1 MSSNPDFDRWYAAK
15 SARFLV
21 EPSHRLETFGNTLVN
36 YHLVSEL
43 DDHPGKVRIREGRLE
58 AHQPL
63 VITPNFS
70 PLEIEGLGDEA
81 KAYLEFLKENEK
93 NLRILQYG
101 YHLKSDN
108 FSEQIVTDRLSVVT
122 ERVKDE
128 VVASNDKFAAVV
140 QCVDEPW
147 DVALVE
153 LWLREVNRSA
163 KGNIDELQKNG
174 KLFCHGKTDEDHC
187 DCEPEGRRR
196 QDHDRR
202 EPRRGAFGA
211 QAGGPGRGPRS
222 AGACDARAGA

>member
-43 DDHPGKVRIREGRLE
+43 PDYPGKVRVREGRLE

-63 VITPNFS
+63 VITPRLAEVE
-70 PLEIEGLGDEA
+70 LEGFGDEA
-81 KAYLEFLKENEK
+81 RAYLEFLKENEK

-122 ERVKDE
+122 ERVKSE
-128 VVASNDKFAAVV
+128 VIASNDKFAAVV

-163 KGNIDELQKNG
+163 RRNID
-174 KLFCHGKTDEDHC
+174 D
-187 DCEPEGRRR
+187 
-196 QDHDRR
+196 
-202 EPRRGAFGA
+202 
-211 QAGGPGRGPRS
+211 
-222 AGACDARAGA
+222 

>member
-1 MSSNPDFDRWYAAK
+1 M
-15 SARFLV
+15 

-43 DDHPGKVRIREGRLE
+43 PDNPGKVRVREGRLE

-63 VITPNFS
+63 VIAPHATDV
-70 PLEIEGLGDEA
+70 EMEGFGDEA
-81 KAYLEFLKENEK
+81 RAYLEFLKENEK

-163 KGNIDELQKNG
+163 GGNIRELQKSG
-174 KLFCHGKTDEDHC
+174 KLF
-187 DCEPEGRRR
+187 
-196 QDHDRR
+196 
-202 EPRRGAFGA
+202 
-211 QAGGPGRGPRS
+211 
-222 AGACDARAGA
+222 

>member
-43 DDHPGKVRIREGRLE
+43 PDHPGKVRVREGRLE

-63 VITPNFS
+63 VITPQVS
-70 PLEIEGLGDEA
+70 EIETEGLGDEA
-81 KAYLEFLKENEK
+81 RAYLEFLKENEK

-122 ERVKDE
+122 ERVKSE

-163 KGNIDELQKNG
+163 RGNIDDLQKSG
-174 KLFCHGKTDEDHC
+174 KLF
-187 DCEPEGRRR
+187 
-196 QDHDRR
+196 
-202 EPRRGAFGA
+202 
-211 QAGGPGRGPRS
+211 
-222 AGACDARAGA
+222 

>member
-15 SARFLV
+15 SARFLL

-43 DDHPGKVRIREGRLE
+43 PDHPGKIRVREGRLE

-63 VITPNFS
+63 VITPQVA
-70 PLEIEGLGDEA
+70 EIETEGLGDEA

-93 NLRILQYG
+93 DLRILQYG

-122 ERVKDE
+122 ERVKSE

-163 KGNIDELQKNG
+163 RGNIDDLQKSG
-174 KLFCHGKTDEDHC
+174 KLF
-187 DCEPEGRRR
+187 
-196 QDHDRR
+196 
-202 EPRRGAFGA
+202 
-211 QAGGPGRGPRS
+211 
-222 AGACDARAGA
+222 

>member
-15 SARFLV
+15 SARFLL

-36 YHLVSEL
+36 YHLISEIA
-43 DDHPGKVRIREGRLE
+43 DRPNKIRIREGRLE

-70 PLEIEGLGDEA
+70 HIETEGFGDEA
-81 KAYLEFLKENEK
+81 RAYLEFLKENEK

-122 ERVKDE
+122 ERVKAE
-128 VVASNDKFAAVV
+128 VLASNDRFAAVV
-140 QCVDEPW
+140 QSVDEPW

-163 KGNIDELQKNG
+163 RHNIRELDERG
-174 KLFCHGKTDEDHC
+174 ELFRKD
-187 DCEPEGRRR
+187 
-196 QDHDRR
+196 
-202 EPRRGAFGA
+202 
-211 QAGGPGRGPRS
+211 
-222 AGACDARAGA
+222 

>member
-15 SARFLV
+15 SARFLL

-43 DDHPGKVRIREGRLE
+43 PDHPGKVRVREGRLE

-63 VITPNFS
+63 VITPH
-70 PLEIEGLGDEA
+70 LADVEMEGFGDEA
-81 KAYLEFLKENEK
+81 KAYFDFLKESERH
-93 NLRILQYG
+93 LRILQYG
-101 YHLKSDN
+101 YHLKSDKY
-108 FSEQIVTDRLSVVT
+108 SEQIITDRLSVVT

-128 VVASNDKFAAVV
+128 VIASKDKFAAVV

-163 KGNIDELQKNG
+163 CGNIKELQQKG
-174 KLFCHGKTDEDHC
+174 KLF
-187 DCEPEGRRR
+187 
-196 QDHDRR
+196 
-202 EPRRGAFGA
+202 
-211 QAGGPGRGPRS
+211 
-222 AGACDARAGA
+222 

>member
-1 MSSNPDFDRWYAAK
+1 MSSNPGFDHWYAAK

-21 EPSHRLETFGNTLVN
+21 EPSHRLATFGNTLVN

-63 VITPNFS
+63 VITPHFQ
-70 PLEIEGLGDEA
+70 ETEFEGLGDEA
-81 KAYLEFLKENEK
+81 REYFNFLKENEER
-93 NLRILQYG
+93 LRVLRYG

-122 ERVKDE
+122 ERVKTAVLE
-128 VVASNDKFAAVV
+128 SGDKFAAVI

-153 LWLREVNRSA
+153 LWLREVSRSA
-163 KGNIDELQKNG
+163 GDNISELQKSG
-174 KLFCHGKTDEDHC
+174 KLF
-187 DCEPEGRRR
+187 
-196 QDHDRR
+196 
-202 EPRRGAFGA
+202 
-211 QAGGPGRGPRS
+211 
-222 AGACDARAGA
+222 

>member
-21 EPSHRLETFGNTLVN
+21 EPSHRLATFGNTLVN

-63 VITPNFS
+63 VITPHFQ
-70 PLEIEGLGDEA
+70 ETEFEGLGDEA
-81 KAYLEFLKENEK
+81 REYFNFLKENEER
-93 NLRILQYG
+93 LRVLRYG

-108 FSEQIVTDRLSVVT
+108 FSEQIVTDRLSAVT
-122 ERVKDE
+122 DRVK
-128 VVASNDKFAAVV
+128 ASVLASGDKFAAVI

-153 LWLREVNRSA
+153 LWLREVSRSA
-163 KGNIDELQKNG
+163 GDNISELQKSG
-174 KLFCHGKTDEDHC
+174 KLF
-187 DCEPEGRRR
+187 
-196 QDHDRR
+196 
-202 EPRRGAFGA
+202 
-211 QAGGPGRGPRS
+211 
-222 AGACDARAGA
+222 

>member
-43 DDHPGKVRIREGRLE
+43 PDHPGKVRVREGRLE

-63 VITPNFS
+63 VITPHVA
-70 PLEIEGLGDEA
+70 EVEMEGFGDEA

-128 VVASNDKFAAVV
+128 VVASNDRFAAVV

-163 KGNIDELQKNG
+163 GGNIKELQQKG
-174 KLFCHGKTDEDHC
+174 KLF
-187 DCEPEGRRR
+187 
-196 QDHDRR
+196 
-202 EPRRGAFGA
+202 
-211 QAGGPGRGPRS
+211 
-222 AGACDARAGA
+222 

>member
-15 SARFLV
+15 SAHFLV
-21 EPSHRLETFGNTLVN
+21 EPSHRLATFGNTLVN

-63 VITPNFS
+63 VITPHFQ
-70 PLEIEGLGDEA
+70 ETEFEGLGDEA
-81 KAYLEFLKENEK
+81 REYFNFLKENEER
-93 NLRILQYG
+93 LRVLRYG

-122 ERVKDE
+122 ERVKTAVLE
-128 VVASNDKFAAVV
+128 SGDKFAAVI

-153 LWLREVNRSA
+153 LWLREVSRSA
-163 KGNIDELQKNG
+163 GDNISELQKSG
-174 KLFCHGKTDEDHC
+174 KLF
-187 DCEPEGRRR
+187 
-196 QDHDRR
+196 
-202 EPRRGAFGA
+202 
-211 QAGGPGRGPRS
+211 
-222 AGACDARAGA
+222 

>member
-15 SARFLV
+15 SARFLL
-21 EPSHRLETFGNTLVN
+21 EPSHRLETFGTTLVN
-36 YHLVSEL
+36 YHLISEL
-43 DDHPGKVRIREGRLE
+43 DDYPGKIRVREGRLE

-63 VITPNFS
+63 VITPDFAQ
-70 PLEIEGLGDEA
+70 IEAEGFGDEA
-81 KAYLEFLKENEK
+81 KAYLEFLRETEK

-122 ERVKDE
+122 ERVKEE
-128 VVASNDKFAAVV
+128 VLASNDKFAAVV

-163 KGNIDELQKNG
+163 RGNIDDLQKNG
-174 KLFCHGKTDEDHC
+174 KLF
-187 DCEPEGRRR
+187 
-196 QDHDRR
+196 
-202 EPRRGAFGA
+202 
-211 QAGGPGRGPRS
+211 
-222 AGACDARAGA
+222 

>member
-1 MSSNPDFDRWYAAK
+1 MSSNPEFDRWYAAK
-15 SARFLV
+15 SARFLI

-36 YHLVSEL
+36 YHLISEL
-43 DDHPGKVRIREGRLE
+43 DDHPGKIRVREGRLE

-63 VITPNFS
+63 VITPHLS
-70 PLEIEGLGDEA
+70 PIETEGLGDEA
-81 KAYLEFLKENEK
+81 RDYLEFLREHEK

-128 VVASNDKFAAVV
+128 VLSSNDKFAAVV

-163 KGNIDELQKNG
+163 RDNIRELNDSGRLFGN
-174 KLFCHGKTDEDHC
+174 
-187 DCEPEGRRR
+187 
-196 QDHDRR
+196 
-202 EPRRGAFGA
+202 
-211 QAGGPGRGPRS
+211 S
-222 AGACDARAGA
+222 